1 MAEVISSP
9 VPVILFIDEA
19 HTLIGAGNQQGGL
32 DISNLLKPAL
42 ARGELKT
49 IAATTWSEYKKYFE
63 KDAALSRRFQLVKVS
78 EPNAAEATIIL
89 RGLSAVYEQSHGVLI
104 DDDALQAAATLS
116 ERYLSGRQLP
126 DKAIDVLDTAC
137 ARVAI
142 NLSSPP
148 KQISALTTLSHQ
160 QEAEIRQLEREL
172 RIGLRTATSRMTEVL
187 VQYDETLTALDEL
200 LQEPLD
206 ALAITPVDTPLV
218 YERLKALKP
227 LPIVTLHTDIHCL
240 DSKLA
245 FIGCDY
251 INSGRLCGDVAMLA
265 LPQGGSV
272 GIVTGSFHILG
283 HNQRIMGFR
292 EAVATNPNIRVL
304 ELAENKDDND
314 LSYQVTKT
322 LLTTHHPDLL
332 YFCAA
337 GTEGGMRAV
346 TEADYGCKVV
356 VVDRRPQG

>member
-1 MAEVISSP
+1 MITIKEIAQLAGTSRGTVDRVLNGRGNVNTELTQKILAIAQEHNYQSNPYAKALVSGKKRYRIGVVISSKGNRF
-9 VPVILFIDEA
+9 VDEVLLGIHDA
-19 HTLIGAGNQQGGL
+19 AAQSRGYGL
-32 DISNLLKPAL
+32 EIVLK
-42 ARGELKT
+42 ELKG
-49 IAATTWSEYKKYFE
+49 W
-63 KDAALSRRFQLVKVS
+63 D
-78 EPNAAEATIIL
+78 
-89 RGLSAVYEQSHGVLI
+89 EQ
-104 DDDALQAAATLS
+104 
-116 ERYLSGRQLP
+116 
-126 DKAIDVLDTAC
+126 
-137 ARVAI
+137 
-142 NLSSPP
+142 
-148 KQISALTTLSHQ
+148 
-160 QEAEIRQLEREL
+160 
-172 RIGLRTATSRMTEVL
+172 
-187 VQYDETLTALDEL
+187 VQLTALDEL

-227 LPIVTLHTDIHCL
+227 LPIVTLNTDIHGL

-304 ELAENKDDND
+304 EVAENKDDND

-356 VVDRRPQG
+356 VVDDVEPMREYLAQGALLAIVTQQPYRQGFMMVDLLYDFLVTAKRPEHVHNYMENQVRLQHSK

>member
-1 MAEVISSP
+1 MCYIPIVHEHSVLNQERKAQILMITIKEIAQLAGTSRGTVDRVLNGRGNVNAELTQKILAIAQEHNYQSNPYAKALVSGKKRYRIGVVISSKGNR
-9 VPVILFIDEA
+9 FFDEVLLGIHDA
-19 HTLIGAGNQQGGL
+19 ATQSRGYGL
-32 DISNLLKPAL
+32 EIVLK
-42 ARGELKT
+42 ELKG
-49 IAATTWSEYKKYFE
+49 W
-63 KDAALSRRFQLVKVS
+63 D
-78 EPNAAEATIIL
+78 
-89 RGLSAVYEQSHGVLI
+89 EQ
-104 DDDALQAAATLS
+104 
-116 ERYLSGRQLP
+116 
-126 DKAIDVLDTAC
+126 
-137 ARVAI
+137 
-142 NLSSPP
+142 
-148 KQISALTTLSHQ
+148 
-160 QEAEIRQLEREL
+160 
-172 RIGLRTATSRMTEVL
+172 
-187 VQYDETLTALDEL
+187 VQLTALDEL

-227 LPIVTLHTDIHCL
+227 LPIVTLNTDIHGL

-304 ELAENKDDND
+304 EVAENKDDND

-356 VVDRRPQG
+356 VVDDVEPMREYLAQGALLAIVTQQPYRQGFMMVDLLYDFLVTAKRPEHVHNYMENQVRLQHSK